1 MTAAWLVAGAAV
13 LALGLALA
21 WVAAPLWHGA
31 PAASVDDPRVVALLA
46 EREAVLAAL
55 RDLDA
60 DAAAG
65 RLAPEDHR
73 ALRAESVA
81 RGAAVLAA
89 LDAISEHRG
98 APSAPAAAHPA
109 DAVEA
114 DVRAW
119 RARSAAPR

>member
-46 EREAVLAAL
+46 AL

-89 LDAISEHRG
+89 LDAIAARRG
-98 APSAPAAAHPA
+98 APSAPAAAHAA
-109 DAVEA
+109 DDVEA